1 MLRIV
6 KVGGSLL
13 DWPRL
18 PDALRAWLAEQ
29 PPAANV
35 LISGGGKLVD
45 RVRLADRMFNL
56 GNEAAHR
63 MAIDCMASNTSLLA
77 DLLGRLKI
85 VTEYNE
91 LLTRLQRRRSRQVLV
106 FDTRKL
112 LGEREATLNA
122 PALPHDWTVTSDS
135 IAAWLAEL
143 LKAEELVLLKSADR
157 PPGGLRELAAAG
169 YVDAFFPQAAVS
181 VGAVRFVNLRSHKS
195 PHEPTTKGV
204 KRKTAE

>member
-1 MLRIV
+1 MIRIV

-18 PDALRAWLAEQ
+18 PAALRAWLADQ

-35 LISGGGKLVD
+35 LICGGGKLVD

-63 MAIDCMASNTSLLA
+63 LAINCMASNAWLLA
-77 DLLGRLKI
+77 DFLGRLKI

-91 LLTRLQRRRSRQVLV
+91 LLTRLQRRRARQVLV
-106 FDTRKL
+106 FDTRRL

-122 PALPHDWTVTSDS
+122 RTLPHNWTVTSDS

-143 LKAEELVLLKSADR
+143 LEAEELVLLKSADR
-157 PPGGLRELAAAG
+157 PPGDLRDLAAAG
-169 YVDAFFPQAAVS
+169 YVDAFFPQAADRI
-181 VGAVRFVNLRSHKS
+181 GAVRFVNLLSHRS
-195 PHEPTTKGV
+195 PHDSSTEY
-204 KRKTAE
+204 